1 MREEMVKNILVLG
14 SGLDLSIALEFCKKG
29 GSDVKVYYYSSWSE
43 GFPQLDKYL
52 VGYGFERFGLEIV
65 KDFYRQ
71 LRCIWDID
79 KEDWL
84 VVFTDNNFGDLPDML
99 RDEGFIVFGS
109 GLGGSSLELDR
120 AWGKSVLSE
129 FVDVPDFK
137 SFHNLN
143 EVEDYLRGEDGSERF
158 VLKVDVVSGSIDTV
172 VGTVDELLSEIDR
185 VDDVERGLEL
195 NWILERFIDGVEVAI
210 GAFFNGNKFL
220 FPVVRSFESEWGG
233 YLIWGSKDIIF
244 EETLGKMVSFL
255 SGLGYNG
262 MVDINGI
269 LSNDGKFYALEWTA
283 GRFGYPW
290 GRIYTRMINNI
301 VDVLDS
307 IARGKDCDIDISYN
321 CAYFISAFS
330 DFDFSKMPENFY
342 DCNDLYKL
350 DKEDD
355 KGIVYDRV
363 MISEDVLYS
372 LPGYNRMFQIVGFGN
387 DFDSAFK
394 NAKEM
399 FSKCKMMCDF
409 KNKFDELYKD
419 LNKRLNLL
427 DNILK
432 NKEKLEDTNDGDRIP
447 ANNSK

>member
-1 MREEMVKNILVLG
+1 LVNEVRTLKKGDSERGGSEEMVKNILVLG
-14 SGLDLSIALEFCKKG
+14 SGLDLSIALEFCKKA
-29 GSDVKVYYYSSWSE
+29 VKVYYYSSWSE

-79 KEDWL
+79 KENWL

-120 AWGKSVLSE
+120 DWGKSVLSE
-129 FVDVPDFK
+129 FMDVPDFR
-137 SFHNLN
+137 SFRTLN
-143 EVEDYLRGEDGSERF
+143 EVMDYLRNEDDFSRKY
-158 VLKVDVVSGSIDTV
+158 VLKVDAVSGSIDTV
-172 VGTVDELLSEIDR
+172 VGTVDELLSGIDKI
-185 VDDVERGLEL
+185 DDVMKGLEL
-195 NWILERFIDGVEVAI
+195 NWVLERFIDGVEVAV
-210 GAFFNGNKFL
+210 GAFFNGNGFL
-220 FPVVRSFESEWGG
+220 YPIVRSFESEWGG
-233 YLIWGSKDIIF
+233 YLIWGSKDVIF
-244 EETLGKMVSFL
+244 EETLGKMGAFL

-262 MVDINGI
+262 MIDINGI
-269 LSNDGKFYALEWTA
+269 LSDDGRFYALEWTA

-301 VDVLDS
+301 VDVFNS
-307 IARGKDCDIDISYN
+307 IAEGEDCDIDISYN

-330 DFDFSKMPENFY
+330 DFDFSENSENFY
-342 DCNDLYKL
+342 DCGDLYKL

-355 KGIVYDRV
+355 KAIVYDRV

-372 LPGYNRMFQIVGFGN
+372 LPGYNRMFQMVGFGN

-394 NAKEM
+394 NAKEIY
-399 FSKCKMMCDF
+399 SKCKIICDF
-409 KNKFDELYKD
+409 KDKFDELYKD
-419 LNKRLNLL
+419 LNKRLNSL

-432 NKEKLEDTNDGDRIP
+432 NKEN
-447 ANNSK
+447 